1 MMIYYTSP
9 HPDSMYSTVK
19 RNLDRLTFS
28 SLPIDL
34 CLQPIMLLLLLVCS
48 ALWATLIFAG
58 LIAGCVY
65 RLRQDGAI
73 SVHKASM
80 TYLSVHSVLFY
91 ALSLLLPSSTA
102 LHLQGLWLV
111 LFFVLCQYDR
121 FIGRYGRYRREYEDE
136 RCCTQLRGEVLKQ
149 EYLRF
154 EHILLYFSLA
164 TIALIIVAL
173 SLGLPAL
180 VLTLLACVV
189 AIGSIGTLSLE
200 LVHLAWVKARL
211 DNDFWIP
218 VMDDRQQTIGRV
230 SSTAPHSTLGRL
242 PLVRLIAFTEG
253 MIYLEQANT
262 CQHEPCYDTP
272 FDTWLQ
278 EGQSPYEAAQQMI
291 DQRFCGVK
299 RAKPRQLL
307 HYHTEAKGG
316 QPLSVY
322 FFAAELDAP
331 DLLLIDCKPIEG
343 KWWPLAQVQP
353 QLAQK
358 DFSHYLRLELPYLE
372 QTVLL
377 AHQLRARL
385 RES

>member
-1 MMIYYTSP
+1 
-9 HPDSMYSTVK
+9 MYSTVK

-34 CLQPIMLLLLLVCS
+34 CLQPTMLLVLLLCPD
-48 ALWATLIFAG
+48 ALSATLIFVG
-58 LIAGCVY
+58 LIAACAY
-65 RLRQDGAI
+65 YLWRDGALR
-73 SVHKASM
+73 VHRASII
-80 TYLSVHSVLFY
+80 YLSAHTALFY
-91 ALSLLLPSSTA
+91 ALSCLLFIAPTA
-102 LHLQGLWLV
+102 IHLQGLWLV
-111 LFFVLCQYDR
+111 LFFVFCQYDR
-121 FIGRYGRYRREYEDE
+121 LIGHCGRYRREYEDG

-149 EYLRF
+149 EYVRF

-164 TIALIIVAL
+164 TIALIIVSL
-173 SLGLPAL
+173 SLALPAL
-180 VLTLLACVV
+180 ALTLLASLI
-189 AIGSIGTLSLE
+189 ALGSIGTLALE

-211 DNDFWIP
+211 DNDYWIP

-253 MIYLEQANT
+253 MIYLEQVDT
-262 CQHEPCYDTP
+262 CLHEPCYDTP

-278 EGQSPYEAAQQMI
+278 EGQSPHEAAQQMI

-307 HYHTEAKGG
+307 HYHTESKGG

-322 FFAAELDAP
+322 FFAVELDAP

-377 AHQLRARL
+377 AHQLRVRQQ
-385 RES
+385 ES